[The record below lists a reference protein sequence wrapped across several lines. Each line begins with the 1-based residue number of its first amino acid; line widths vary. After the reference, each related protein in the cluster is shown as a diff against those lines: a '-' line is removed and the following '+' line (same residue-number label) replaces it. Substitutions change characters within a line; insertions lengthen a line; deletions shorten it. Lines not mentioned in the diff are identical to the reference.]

1 MTNCTKTLPL
11 NGGLT
16 NPKWKY
22 RDSVSTDLRAT
33 FRKAR
38 AALQSPQKEVRK

>member
-1 MTNCTKTLPL
+1 MPDRPKTLPL
-11 NGGLT
+11 SGGLT

-22 RDSVSTDLRAT
+22 RDSVSTDLRTT

-38 AALQSPQKEVRK
+38 AALQSQPKEVRK